1 MERNIEP
8 KKTPKKHALALIYDL
23 QAQSEDRR
31 VNSTFVGVNLLIKL
45 TLWCCKINVN
55 IDYFNISCVAI
66 WNWKYT
72 N

>member
-31 VNSTFVGVNLLIKL
+31 VNGVNLLIK
-45 TLWCCKINVN
+45 
-55 IDYFNISCVAI
+55 SM
-66 WNWKYT
+66 YT
-72 N
+72 GLFD